1 MMSSPPRNYNP
12 WLIAVV
18 VTMATFMEVL
28 DTTIVN
34 VALPHMAG
42 NLSATTDEI
51 TWVLTSYLVAN
62 AIVLPIA
69 GWCSNVFGRKRFY
82 MSCVGLFT
90 VSSFLCGF
98 APNLPTLV
106 VCRILQGLGGGG
118 LQPSEQA
125 ILVDTFPAEK
135 RGMAFAVAGVAMVT
149 APILGPTLGGWIT
162 DNASWRWCFYINVP
176 VGLLSLML
184 SSRMVQDPP
193 KEKEELKSKVPFK
206 LDFTGLALIAV
217 SLAATQF
224 MLDKGERLDWF
235 DSPVILTCGIIGLV
249 GLIATIIWEL
259 RQSHPVVDLPLF
271 KSRNFAV
278 ANALMF
284 TLGFVMFGTTV
295 LLPLLLQTRM
305 GYTATQAGLV
315 LSPGGIVV
323 MIMMP
328 VIGWLVSR
336 VQPKRLV
343 AWGMLMHGV
352 ALLMMTRFDL
362 LVDFKTVVLTRC
374 LQAGSFAFLFIPIN
388 TMAYAQLPPGKN
400 NNASSLLSLARNMGG
415 SCGIALATY
424 LVTARAQIHQTMLSA
439 HMTPYD
445 PAFLERMR
453 AVHLA
458 LPGSRPEAVLYRSLL
473 DQSAMLAYLD
483 VFGLLAAL
491 SFCGIGLALLFREID
506 LKRAP
511 AGAH

>member
-1 MMSSPPRNYNP
+1 VTRQYNP

-82 MSCVGLFT
+82 MSCVALFT
-90 VSSFLCGF
+90 ASSFLCGF
-98 APNLPTLV
+98 APNLATLV

-125 ILVDTFPAEK
+125 ILVDAFPAEK
-135 RGMAFAVAGVAMVT
+135 RGMAFAVAGIAMVT

-176 VGLLSLML
+176 VGILSLIL

-193 KEKEELKSKVPFK
+193 KEKTESKVPFK

-217 SLAATQF
+217 SLAAMQF
-224 MLDKGERLDWF
+224 TLDKGERLDWF
-235 DSPVILTCGIIGLV
+235 DSPLIRTCAAVGVV
-249 GLIATIIWEL
+249 GLISAVIWEL
-259 RQSHPVVDLPLF
+259 RQHHPVVDLPLF
-271 KSRNFAV
+271 KNRNFAV
-278 ANALMF
+278 ANLLMF

-295 LLPLLLQTRM
+295 LLPLLLQTKM
-305 GYTATQAGLV
+305 GYTATDAGLV
-315 LSPGGIVV
+315 LSPGGVVV

-328 VIGWLVSR
+328 LIGWAVSR
-336 VQPKRLV
+336 VQPRRLV
-343 AWGMLMHGV
+343 MWGMFMHGI
-352 ALLMMTRFDL
+352 ALLLMTRFDL

-424 LVTARAQIHQTMLSA
+424 LVTARSQVHQTMLSA

-445 PAFLERMR
+445 PAFRQAFGALQR
-453 AVHLA
+453 A
-458 LPGSRPEAVLYRSLL
+458 LPGARPEAMLYKTLL

-491 SFCGIGLALLFREID
+491 SFCGIGLALLFRDIN
-506 LKRAP
+506 LKSAP

>member
-1 MMSSPPRNYNP
+1 MNRRYNP

-42 NLSATTDEI
+42 NLSATIDEI

-82 MSCVGLFT
+82 MSCVALFT
-90 VSSFLCGF
+90 VSSFLCGL

-106 VCRILQGLGGGG
+106 ICRILQGLGGGG

-125 ILVDTFPAEK
+125 ILVDAFPAEK
-135 RGMAFAVAGVAMVT
+135 RGMAFAVAGIAMVT

-176 VGLLSLML
+176 VGILSLML

-193 KEKEELKSKVPFK
+193 KEKEEAKSQVPFR
-206 LDFTGLALIAV
+206 LDFVGLALIAI

-224 MLDKGERLDWF
+224 VLDKGERLDWF
-235 DSPVILTCGIIGLV
+235 DSPLIRSFGIIGIG
-249 GLIATIIWEL
+249 GLLATVIWEL
-259 RQSHPVVDLPLF
+259 KQHHPVVDLPLF
-271 KSRNFAV
+271 KNRNFAV

-305 GYTATQAGLV
+305 GYTATDAGLV
-315 LSPGGIVV
+315 LSPGGIAV
-323 MIMMP
+323 MVMMP
-328 VIGWLVSR
+328 AIGWLVSR
-336 VQPKRLV
+336 VQPKKLV
-343 AWGMLMHGV
+343 AVGMFMHGI
-352 ALLMMTRFDL
+352 ALLLMTRFDL
-362 LVDFKTVVLTRC
+362 LVDFRTVVLTRC

-388 TMAYAQLPPGKN
+388 TMAYAELPPGKN

-424 LVTARAQIHQTMLSA
+424 LVTARSQVHQTMLSA
-439 HMTPYD
+439 HMSVYD
-445 PAFLERMR
+445 PAFQQAIEATQRM
-453 AVHLA
+453 
-458 LPGSRPEAVLYRSLL
+458 LPGARPEAFLYKTLL

-491 SFCGIGLALLFREID
+491 SFFGIALTVLFRDIK
-506 LKRAP
+506 LGGAP
-511 AGAH
+511 AAAH